1 MRDERWEIE
10 SFLTNGSCLNILHCT
25 IIAQKPQGS
34 RNICQPQYQLHT
46 LQHVLVVK
54 SALKPN
60 LQDRTTISSLPD
72 AFYKDSSRKVL
83 RMKQSTAAT
92 LAAKPSEKIG
102 ERRIRIERPGRRASV
117 KQLIY
122 CEIDLQSELFLGKW
136 KVSWMLNTINCQW
149 RY

>member
-1 MRDERWEIE
+1 MRDIVIFDKW
-10 SFLTNGSCLNILHCT
+10 ILFKHT
-25 IIAQKPQGS
+25 SLYYYITKILQGS
-34 RNICQPQYQLHT
+34 RNIRQPQYQLHT

-92 LAAKPSEKIG
+92 VAAKPSEKIG

-117 KQLIY
+117 VKQLIY
-122 CEIDLQSELFLGKW
+122 CEIDLQAELFLGK
-136 KVSWMLNTINCQW
+136 
-149 RY
+149 

>member
-1 MRDERWEIE
+1 MRDIVIFDKW
-10 SFLTNGSCLNILHCT
+10 ILFKHTFHCT
-25 IIAQKPQGS
+25 IIEQKPHGL
-34 RNICQPQYQLHT
+34 RNIRQPQCQLHT

-92 LAAKPSEKIG
+92 VAAKPSEKIG

-117 KQLIY
+117 VKQLIY
-122 CEIDLQSELFLGKW
+122 CEIDLQAELFLGK
-136 KVSWMLNTINCQW
+136 
-149 RY
+149 